1 MSKVVIDMSMS
12 LDGFVAGPDDNPG
25 QLHNWLFTGDT
36 ENRFDP
42 MFRTS
47 GGSTLVL
54 DEIFEAGAILVGRR
68 MLDLAGAWGG
78 RSPIRNAPVFVLTRK
93 PPTEYEFDGS
103 PFTFVTDGIERAVER
118 AVRAAGAKMVYI
130 AGGATIAQ
138 QALSTGLAD
147 EIQIH
152 LAPVLFGEGVHLFDG
167 VAPEGAVRLEQT
179 RVIEAPGITHLLFRV
194 LG

>member
-1 MSKVVIDMSMS
+1 MSKVLIDMSMS
-12 LDGFVAGPDDNPG
+12 LDGFVASPDDNPG
-25 QLHNWLFTGDT
+25 QLHDWLFTGNT

-47 GGSTLVL
+47 GGSTRVL

-68 MLDLAGAWGG
+68 LFDLTGAWGG
-78 RSPIRNAPVFVLTRK
+78 RSPIRNAPVFVVTHE
-93 PPTEYEFDGS
+93 PPTAYAFDGS
-103 PFTFVTDGIERAVER
+103 PFTFVTEGIERAVEH
-118 AVRAAGAKMVYI
+118 AVEAAGAKMVYI

-138 QALSTGLAD
+138 QALSTGLVD

-152 LAPVLFGEGVHLFDG
+152 LAPVLFGEGVHLFFD
-167 VAPEGAVRLEQT
+167 VAPEGAVRLEQR